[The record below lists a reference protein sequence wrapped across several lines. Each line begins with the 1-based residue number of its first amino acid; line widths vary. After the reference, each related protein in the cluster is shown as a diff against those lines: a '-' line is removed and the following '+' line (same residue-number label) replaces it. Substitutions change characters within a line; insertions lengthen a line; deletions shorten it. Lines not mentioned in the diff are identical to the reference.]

1 MGQVVKYWGGL
12 THFWFRK
19 TVGKTRKSKH
29 TGIVLAELIEGSR
42 CCCQKTENTVRRET
56 DLDWTASTNALS
68 WFVLVNFSAKS
79 VELNTHDAASQ
90 K

>member
-1 MGQVVKYWGGL
+1 MQSLLEDVGAAVKRL
-12 THFWFRK
+12 RT
-19 TVGKTRKSKH
+19 
-29 TGIVLAELIEGSR
+29 
-42 CCCQKTENTVRRET
+42 QKRRAR

-79 VELNTHDAASQ
+79 VELNTHDAAVSQ